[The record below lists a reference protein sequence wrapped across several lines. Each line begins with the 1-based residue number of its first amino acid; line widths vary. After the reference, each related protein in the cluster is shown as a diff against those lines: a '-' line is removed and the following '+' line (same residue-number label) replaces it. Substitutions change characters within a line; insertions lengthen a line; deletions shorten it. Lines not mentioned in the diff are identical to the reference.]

1 MYPRGPAQKTPMRA
15 PPPPLTAVSAF
26 QRRASAHYL
35 RRPPT
40 GKIATSVITRVYAE
54 KVAQCQHRKSPTS
67 LDHLYRRV
75 AGERNKR
82 VFFMIGGVN
91 GVQPV
96 NLQNVRAF
104 RFYWL

>member
-1 MYPRGPAQKTPMRA
+1 MRA

-67 LDHLYRRV
+67 LDHLSRRV
-75 AGERNKR
+75 AAVSNTRDFSISDGISTGPPGTRDIPPTFPLLR
-82 VFFMIGGVN
+82 SPGSV
-91 GVQPV
+91 
-96 NLQNVRAF
+96 
-104 RFYWL
+104 

>member
-67 LDHLYRRV
+67 LDHLYRRGG
-75 AGERNKR
+75 GEEKR
-82 VFFMIGGVN
+82 RDFSTTGEGRPHTQACPDM
-91 GVQPV
+91 PT
-96 NLQNVRAF
+96 
-104 RFYWL
+104 